1 MFVIFFTPMN
11 ESPELKENFDKRLE
25 IDLSDNML
33 KEVTEDTVFELL
45 RDIKEPEHSFSI
57 EQLGV
62 IKKEYINIDII
73 TYEGVGIDVGYPI
86 KFIKVVFKP
95 TIPHC
100 SMAGIIGL
108 SIKLLLQNFIKG
120 YEIKVTVL
128 KDSHVNWEMISK
140 QLNDKDRVLA
150 ASQNHS
156 LMSVIRD
163 CTAPVINRHL
173 K

>member
-1 MFVIFFTPMN
+1 MNDTP
-11 ESPELKENFDKRLE
+11 EIKLDFDQRIE
-25 IDLSDNML
+25 IDVSDNML
-33 KEVTEDTVFELL
+33 KGVNEEAIFELL
-45 RDIKEPEHSFSI
+45 RDIKDPEHSFSI

-62 IKKEYINIDII
+62 IKKEYIKIELI
-73 TYEGVGIDVGYPI
+73 TYKGVGIDVGYPI
-86 KFIKVVFKP
+86 KSIKVDFKP

-120 YEIKVTVL
+120 YEISVTVL

-150 ASQNHS
+150 ASENHS